1 MSFKNQNY
9 IPEVCNSL
17 AVTLAPNW
25 KMLALKDFQVVL
37 LLLQQCG
44 SFCKLVQLA
53 RSAPPLL
60 ITEALEYFD
69 NDVHHCFSL
78 STVVDTTSMQCL
90 AIGTAQT

>member
-1 MSFKNQNY
+1 MFPSEMKTSNCTTFGDPGSSYRECHLKIKNY

-44 SFCKLVQLA
+44 SFCKLV
-53 RSAPPLL
+53 
-60 ITEALEYFD
+60 
-69 NDVHHCFSL
+69 
-78 STVVDTTSMQCL
+78 
-90 AIGTAQT
+90 